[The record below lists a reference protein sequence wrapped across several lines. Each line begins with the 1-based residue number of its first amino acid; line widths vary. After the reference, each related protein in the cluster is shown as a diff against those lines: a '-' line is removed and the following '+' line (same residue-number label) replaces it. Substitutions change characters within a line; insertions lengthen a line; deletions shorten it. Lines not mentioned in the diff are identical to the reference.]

1 MKRRIPYHR
10 NVQEKDLSPSSL
22 PNVQIDIYV
31 VVKTKTKD
39 VFDVGIGPQYDDD
52 DTNTFCEN
60 ILYNL
65 TTNDA
70 HDGVNDKLGLA

>member
-1 MKRRIPYHR
+1 MFYVEDKRH
-10 NVQEKDLSPSSL
+10 KGWFF
-22 PNVQIDIYV
+22 
-31 VVKTKTKD
+31 VKTKAND